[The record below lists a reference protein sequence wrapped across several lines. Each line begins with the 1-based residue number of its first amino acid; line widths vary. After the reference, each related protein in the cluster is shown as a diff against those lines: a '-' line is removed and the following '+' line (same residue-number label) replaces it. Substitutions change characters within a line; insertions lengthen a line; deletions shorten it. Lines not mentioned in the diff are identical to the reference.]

1 TSEEKPKE
9 GGKAENEHIDLKA
22 AGQDGSVVQL
32 RIKRHSP
39 LSKLRKGYCCPQVG
53 AGTARGLP
61 RGTGS
66 IPQCDRSVNHTDL
79 EGF

>member
-39 LSKLRKGYCCPQVG
+39 LSKLRNPASCCVQ
-53 AGTARGLP
+53 GL
-61 RGTGS
+61 GG
-66 IPQCDRSVNHTDL
+66 
-79 EGF
+79 